1 MCCKFM
7 GYSEYCWSQKE
18 LGATKVVESI
28 NDHTLAAS
36 FMLSTSKQ
44 LNYIT
49 YVLYSSFTQ
58 VIW

>member
-1 MCCKFM
+1 
-7 GYSEYCWSQKE
+7 
-18 LGATKVVESI
+18 
-28 NDHTLAAS
+28 
-36 FMLSTSKQ
+36 MLSTSKQ